1 MNLIEKDAKFL
12 RDNLD
17 VLFIALNPP
26 LQSNNNGHY
35 FSNNGHYF
43 SGRRSSF
50 FKQLYLS
57 GLIVENIDKSI
68 ADDLI
73 FGENKY
79 NYKNKEFGVI
89 DLKPL
94 VTETNSNKVKVKK
107 EDTELLISRIKRY
120 KPKNVCII
128 HSDVMKHFRKATG
141 IKLIYG
147 YNGKVLEDLDTEFYC
162 NYFPNGNNIKTEQKV
177 KIYVELKNSL

>member
-35 FSNNGHYF
+35 FS
-43 SGRRSSF
+43 GRRSSF

-73 FGENKY
+73 
-79 NYKNKEFGVI
+79 
-89 DLKPL
+89 L
-94 VTETNSNKVKVKK
+94 V
-107 EDTELLISRIKRY
+107 RI
-120 KPKNVCII
+120 NII
-128 HSDVMKHFRKATG
+128 
-141 IKLIYG
+141 
-147 YNGKVLEDLDTEFYC
+147 
-162 NYFPNGNNIKTEQKV
+162 IKT
-177 KIYVELKNSL
+177 KNLV

>member
-94 VTETNSNKVKVKK
+94 VTKSKNICGTK
-107 EDTELLISRIKRY
+107 EFFMMYELYIL
-120 KPKNVCII
+120 
-128 HSDVMKHFRKATG
+128 
-141 IKLIYG
+141 L
-147 YNGKVLEDLDTEFYC
+147 
-162 NYFPNGNNIKTEQKV
+162 
-177 KIYVELKNSL
+177 